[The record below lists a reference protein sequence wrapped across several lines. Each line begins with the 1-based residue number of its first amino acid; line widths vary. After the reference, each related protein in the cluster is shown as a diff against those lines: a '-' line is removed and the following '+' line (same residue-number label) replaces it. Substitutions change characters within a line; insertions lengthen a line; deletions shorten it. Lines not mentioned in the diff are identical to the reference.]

1 MAKAS
6 QKPRISADEI
16 EDERIREVEALTQKV
31 FGQKPKRVAF
41 PGGTHRAA
49 FIADIGGDL
58 FVLAKRESVEDAQ
71 LEAIVLKCLSKTGHV
86 PEFVARQ
93 ERWLVQQC
101 VPGQRLP
108 ILLDEAEPG
117 APRQA
122 MLGDALEALA
132 IIHDAALDE
141 GLQHR
146 VPRVGI
152 RPGWIDDRIEEMHL
166 TSKILEIGEAKI
178 DQPAIKKI
186 LDVKH
191 RDFIKWDAR
200 PGNALVYEGRH
211 YWFDWEDCGRRNA
224 LDDLACLFCD
234 EWSMITAQAEDAL
247 IDRFLPRFARSM
259 SLDRA
264 HDYLMVAGLVQTT
277 HRLRLAV
284 KYHHQDHRWWS
295 RSKCLQGDKVGVT
308 AQEVGRLC
316 ERGTRWAVRHELLSS
331 YVEWLQRVADVLD
344 VDLSATSVNA
354 KTQPD

>member
-6 QKPRISADEI
+6 ENPKKSTDAIGDNRV
-16 EDERIREVEALTQKV
+16 REVEALTHKV
-31 FGQKPKRVAF
+31 FGQKPRRVAF

-71 LEAIVLKCLSKTGHV
+71 LEAIVLKCLSKTRHV
-86 PEFVARQ
+86 PDFIARQ

-108 ILLDEAEPG
+108 ILLDEAETG
-117 APRQA
+117 APRREL
-122 MLGDALEALA
+122 LGDALEALA
-132 IIHDAALDE
+132 IIHEAAHDE

-152 RPGWIDDRIEEMHL
+152 RPGWIEDRIGEMHR
-166 TSKILEIGEAKI
+166 TSRILEIGEAKI
-178 DQPAIKKI
+178 DQTAIYKM

-200 PGNALVYEGRH
+200 PGNALVHEGRH

-234 EWSMITAQAEDAL
+234 EWSMITAQAEDEL
-247 IDRFLPRFARSM
+247 TERFLPRFARSM
-259 SLDRA
+259 PSDRA
-264 HDYLMVAGLVQTT
+264 YDYLMVAGLVQTT
-277 HRLRLAV
+277 YRLRLAV
-284 KYHHQDHRWWS
+284 KYHHRDNEWWS
-295 RSKCLQGDKVGVT
+295 RSKCLKGDKVGVT

-316 ERGTRWAVRHELLSS
+316 ERGIRWASRHEMLTP
-331 YVEWLQRVADVLD
+331 YIEWLQRVADVLE
-344 VDLSATSVNA
+344 VNLSADVNKHKDA
-354 KTQPD
+354 A

>member
-6 QKPRISADEI
+6 KKTINVI
-16 EDERIREVEALTQKV
+16 EDERIDEVEALTQRV
-31 FGQKPKRVAF
+31 FGQKPTRVAF
-41 PGGTHRAA
+41 PGGTHRSA

-58 FVLAKRESVEDAQ
+58 FVLAKRENEEDAQ

-108 ILLDEAEPG
+108 ILLDEAEQG
-117 APRQA
+117 APRQTL
-122 MLGDALEALA
+122 MGDALEALA
-132 IIHDAALDE
+132 VIHEAAHDD

-146 VPRVGI
+146 MPRVGI
-152 RPGWIDDRIEEMHL
+152 RPGWIDDRIGEMHL

-178 DQPAIKKI
+178 DQAAIHKM

-200 PGNALVYEGRH
+200 PGNALVHEGRH

-234 EWSMITAQAEDAL
+234 EWSMITAHAEDAL

-259 SLDRA
+259 PADLA
-264 HDYLMVAGLVQTT
+264 YDYLMVAGLVQTT
-277 HRLRLAV
+277 YRLRLAV
-284 KYHHQDHRWWS
+284 KYRQRDGEWWS
-295 RSKCLQGDKVGVT
+295 RSKCLKGDKVGVT
-308 AQEVGRLC
+308 AQEVGLLC
-316 ERGTRWAVRHELLSS
+316 NRGVRWAGRHDLLKP
-331 YVEWLQRVADVLD
+331 YVEWLQRV
-344 VDLSATSVNA
+344 VNA
-354 KTQPD
+354 LDIDLTGEPGERRSAA